1 MATTTTN
8 LSLTKPA
15 VNSAVDEDLWG
26 TQINADLDTVDS
38 EHATKTINLD
48 FNDKVLSK
56 AEMKDIGETAYSVG
70 NITGAAAIDYT
81 NGNYQYATLTGNVTG
96 LTISNPPASGI
107 VGFLTLELIQDGTG
121 SRTIDLTG
129 GTYRQ
134 AGGGSLTLSTGAG
147 DIDKLRLETR
157 DAGTTWDVAIS
168 SNYGAIT

>member
-1 MATTTTN
+1 MATSTTN

-15 VNSAVDEDLWG
+15 VNSATDEDLWG
-26 TQINADLDTVDS
+26 DQLNTNMDTLDS
-38 EHATKTINLD
+38 EAVTKTVNLD
-48 FNDKVLSK
+48 FNNKVFSQ
-56 AEMKDIGETAYSVG
+56 AELKDIGETAYSVG
-70 NITGAAAIDYT
+70 NLTGAAAIDYT

-134 AGGGSLTLSTGAG
+134 AGGGSLILTTSASS
-147 DIDKLRLETR
+147 IDKLRLETR
-157 DAGTTWDVAIS
+157 DAGTTWDVSINAD
-168 SNYGAIT
+168 YGAIT